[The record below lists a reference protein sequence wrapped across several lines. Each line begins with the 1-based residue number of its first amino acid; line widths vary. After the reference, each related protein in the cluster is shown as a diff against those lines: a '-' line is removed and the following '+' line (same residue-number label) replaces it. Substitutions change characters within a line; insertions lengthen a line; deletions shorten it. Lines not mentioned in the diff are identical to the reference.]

1 MRVSMFVHCAQTLTL
16 AVARLDHHDH
26 DDDDDDR
33 ADKQKL
39 QLREELSASNE

>member
-26 DDDDDDR
+26 DDDDDGR
-33 ADKQKL
+33 ADKQNL